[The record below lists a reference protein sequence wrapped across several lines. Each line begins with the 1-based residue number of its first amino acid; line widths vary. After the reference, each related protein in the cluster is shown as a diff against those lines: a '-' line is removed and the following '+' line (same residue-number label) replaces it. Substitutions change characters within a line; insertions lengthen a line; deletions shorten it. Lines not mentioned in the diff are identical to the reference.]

1 MYKQIQVKDELDN
14 DFKERFNMNIG
25 IDIDDTITD
34 TFDYLMPYIA
44 EYFDVDI
51 EYLKNNNISYS
62 NLPEKWKK
70 DEINFAK
77 KYYDEVI
84 LDTPIKPN
92 ASSYIKKIKDLGN
105 TIFIITARDKN
116 LYTDPYKTTLEQLR
130 KNKIYPDKLFCTFNK
145 VQVCIDEQIDLFIDD
160 SIEHCQ
166 KVSNSGIQTLLFNN
180 KINLNKT
187 VNLNKVNNWK
197 EIYEYILMKGYN

>member
-77 KYYDEVI
+77 KV
-84 LDTPIKPN
+84 
-92 ASSYIKKIKDLGN
+92 
-105 TIFIITARDKN
+105 
-116 LYTDPYKTTLEQLR
+116 
-130 KNKIYPDKLFCTFNK
+130 
-145 VQVCIDEQIDLFIDD
+145 VCL
-160 SIEHCQ
+160 
-166 KVSNSGIQTLLFNN
+166 V
-180 KINLNKT
+180 
-187 VNLNKVNNWK
+187 
-197 EIYEYILMKGYN
+197 